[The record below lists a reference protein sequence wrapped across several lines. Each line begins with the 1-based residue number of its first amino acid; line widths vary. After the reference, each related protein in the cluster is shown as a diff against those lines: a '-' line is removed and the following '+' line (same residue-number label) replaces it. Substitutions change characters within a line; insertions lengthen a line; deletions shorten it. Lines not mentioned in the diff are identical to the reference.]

1 MKVVLPKKIKIG
13 DRWFTVVP
21 MERVSDGAMGRIKY
35 SEKRIEVGTAYPAA
49 EIRNTFWH
57 EVVHG
62 ILNDMGSSL
71 CDNERFV
78 TSFANKLSD
87 AIDSAKF

>member
-1 MKVVLPKKIKIG
+1 MKVTLPKKIKIG
-13 DRWFTVVP
+13 DKWFAVEP
-21 MERVSDGAMGRIKY
+21 KEHVSDGAMGRIRY
-35 SEKRIEVGTAYPAA
+35 SEKRIEVSTSFPPA
-49 EIRNTFWH
+49 EVRNTFWH